1 MSIIFKVIA
10 YKGQPP
16 IEPVVVTFDQ
26 EGGTIGRS
34 QKNHFVLSDP
44 DRYIS
49 RRHAVITYEYG
60 SYFIEDKSLSGSY
73 IRNKKMRVHN
83 QKAELVNGD
92 QLEIGEYIIAVSVEA
107 VDPTDS
113 ISSIEEHEQ
122 ANALDPMDEDDE
134 LEDSALGEVEKEGT
148 DSGQDADSQKKYGDF
163 ESVVKFVDKK
173 IEEVSLQQE
182 EEAQKKQSLSAQDTP
197 NQLQLP
203 DEMLKIFLTAVGIED
218 SDFLKD
224 QDLPDLIERIGA
236 VFRELVAGLMAL
248 IRGRAEAKK
257 QLRIEGTL
265 LGPNNNNPIK
275 FSTSLEETIKIVLGS
290 QQAGFVSGIA
300 AIRESYAD
308 VMGHQIAMTIGI
320 QAALKKT
327 LQGFNPKRYAR
338 RYKKNLSFLQK
349 AKCWDDYSQDY
360 QTIVIKSLEKFL
372 DDEFVR
378 AYQEQVDRLSESADD

>member
-16 IEPVVVTFDQ
+16 IEPVVGTFDQ

-34 QKNHFVLSDP
+34 KKNQFVLSDP
-44 DRYIS
+44 DRYVS

-60 SYFIEDKSLSGSY
+60 SYFLEDKSLSGSY

-83 QKAELVNGD
+83 QKVELANGD
-92 QLEIGEYIIAVSVEA
+92 QLEIGEYVISVGVEA
-107 VDPTDS
+107 TDQTDS
-113 ISSIEEHEQ
+113 ISSIEEE
-122 ANALDPMDEDDE
+122 DPADAEYSVNGEDE
-134 LEDSALGEVEKEGT
+134 LEVPASEEVEKSGI
-148 DSGQDADSQKKYGDF
+148 DSDQNAKKQKKYGDF

-182 EEAQKKQSLSAQDTP
+182 EAQKKQSLSAQNAP
-197 NQLQLP
+197 NKPQQP
-203 DEMLKIFLTAVGIED
+203 DEMLRIFLTAVGIEE

-224 QDLPDLIERIGA
+224 QDLAVLIQRIGA
-236 VFRELVAGLMAL
+236 VFRELVEGLIAL

-275 FSTSLEETIKIVLGS
+275 FSSSIEETLKILLDS
-290 QQAGFVSGIA
+290 QHAGFVSGIA

-349 AKCWDDYSQDY
+349 AKCWDDYSKDY
-360 QTIVIKSLEKFL
+360 QAIVIKSLEKFL

-378 AYQEQVDRLSESADD
+378 AYEEQIDRLSELAGDS